1 MAKDPAFLFYYQDFL
16 VGVDH
21 MTDEQ
26 IGQFIKC
33 LCHQANAGYIRKTH
47 MFNICKTQDN
57 HNIVSEKFVLTEE
70 NTYINKRLENEV
82 KRRKKYS
89 ESRRNNRKGHHM
101 IDTCET
107 YVRHME
113 TETIAE
119 TETKTRAKKAKVFTK
134 PLIKEI
140 ILYCKERNNRV
151 NPNKFYNYYES
162 NGWKV
167 GKNKMKNWKAAIRN
181 WETMENDSFNG
192 NGKPKSVTQP
202 EYKHFEE
209 PSDKDKQALDDLMK
223 NTRIKGVV

>member
-1 MAKDPAFLFYYQDFL
+1 MAKDPAFLFYSQDFIMGVMCFNNEQ
-16 VGVDH
+16 VGIYIKLLCIQHQHGGMVHKDTFNS
-21 MTDEQ
+21 MIYNNEIIRSKFIETDDGFFNERLMEEMEKRA
-26 IGQFIKC
+26 IKSKN
-33 LCHQANAGYIRKTH
+33 LSANAKKRWLKHKQCKSNAIASNLH
-47 MFNICKTQDN
+47 MPIED
-57 HNIVSEKFVLTEE
+57 
-70 NTYINKRLENEV
+70 ENENEIKK
-82 KRRKKYS
+82 KR
-89 ESRRNNRKGHHM
+89 E
-101 IDTCET
+101 
-107 YVRHME
+107 
-113 TETIAE
+113 
-119 TETKTRAKKAKVFTK
+119 VFTK

-209 PSDKDKQALDDLMK
+209 TSDKDKQALDDLMK